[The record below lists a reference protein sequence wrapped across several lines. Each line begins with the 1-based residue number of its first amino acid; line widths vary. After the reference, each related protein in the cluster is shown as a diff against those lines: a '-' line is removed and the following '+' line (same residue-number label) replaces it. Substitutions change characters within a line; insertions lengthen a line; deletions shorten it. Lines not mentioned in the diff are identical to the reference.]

1 MSKNLNTLSQRLF
14 SCTHKTDPVLSPI
27 ANSEKRRRY
36 FFKVIISF
44 IIASTYIFGLL
55 NFYLDRPLMVGLHN
69 LLFGVLF
76 TICLVLRKWRFEL
89 ILTVTALL
97 FQVFIFIHAYYLLPA
112 KQMEIGL
119 GILTCLLPIFVGGF
133 RLWYFFISNF
143 ILYHLILFSVDYA
156 AVFYFK
162 YSFYVVMFIMTY
174 TIVRENRTYEKKLF
188 VQKDK
193 IQQDAQELLELD
205 ELKTRF
211 FANVS
216 HELRTPLTLVLS
228 PIESILNSQELSDRN
243 TNYLRLMQKNGEK
256 LRYRINELLELSR
269 LDANKLSA
277 KQGPIAVHAFTKRI
291 VAAFEGEADLKNI
304 QLNYINELPEDL
316 YLSLDGAK
324 LEIILTNF
332 LSNALKFT
340 LQGGNI
346 DVTIRQQDQQL
357 HISVQDSGIGI
368 PTTDL
373 PHVFKRFYQV
383 KGQAYQVGSG
393 IGLALC
399 KELAELQKGKV
410 GVKSELGQGST
421 FFVELPF
428 VETDAPSQ
436 QEEELKLTEDS
447 IEGLVKKAAAIPAA
461 NRPTILVVEDN
472 TDLQGYLQ
480 LILSDKYQ
488 VKLAENGQVALDYLN
503 SIYSNPLSTTNP
515 WPSLIISDIMMP
527 VMDGMELLKQL
538 KASENWLHLPFI
550 MLTAQQHTN
559 LKIKALRI
567 GVDDYLTKPFK
578 EVELLARVDNLI
590 QNKQLR
596 LMQKATSALTET
608 TEDLTNKLTAADLAW
623 LKTVETKILDNVKN
637 TQYKL
642 SDLAAELFI
651 TPRTLQTKIKKIT
664 GQTPKQYQRNIQL
677 DHARKILKSGAV
689 QTVSEL
695 SYELGFEDASYF
707 SRIYKKAFGVSPRE
721 ELDLQG

>member
-1 MSKNLNTLSQRLF
+1 
-14 SCTHKTDPVLSPI
+14 
-27 ANSEKRRRY
+27 
-36 FFKVIISF
+36 
-44 IIASTYIFGLL
+44 
-55 NFYLDRPLMVGLHN
+55 
-69 LLFGVLF
+69 
-76 TICLVLRKWRFEL
+76 
-89 ILTVTALL
+89 
-97 FQVFIFIHAYYLLPA
+97 
-112 KQMEIGL
+112 
-119 GILTCLLPIFVGGF
+119 
-133 RLWYFFISNF
+133 SNF
-143 ILYHLILFSVDYA
+143 ILYHLILFSVDYE

-162 YSFYVVMFIMTY
+162 YSFYIVMFIMTY
-174 TIVRENRTYEKKLF
+174 TIIRENKIYEKKLF

-193 IQQDAQELLELD
+193 IQRDAQELRALD

-228 PIESILNSQELSDRN
+228 PIESILNSKELSDRN
-243 TNYLRLMQKNGEK
+243 TNYLQLMQKNGEK
-256 LRYRINELLELSR
+256 LLHRINELLELSR
-269 LDANKLSA
+269 LDAKKLTTKDSA
-277 KQGPIAVHAFTKRI
+277 VAIDTLTKRI
-291 VAAFEGEADLKNI
+291 VATFEGEADLKNI
-304 QLNYINELPEDL
+304 QLHYLNELPKGIHL
-316 YLSLDGAK
+316 LLDGAK

-340 LQGGNI
+340 LQGGSI

-428 VETDAPSQ
+428 VETAAPSQ
-436 QEEELKLTEDS
+436 QEGELKLTEENTED
-447 IEGLVKKAAAIPAA
+447 LVKKEVAIPAA

-472 TDLQGYLQ
+472 ADLQGYLQ

-488 VKLAENGQVALDYLN
+488 VKLAENGQVALDYLD
-503 SIYSNPLSTTNP
+503 SVYADPFSTTNP

-527 VMDGMELLKQL
+527 VMGGMELLKQL

-550 MLTAQQHTN
+550 MLTAQQHTKV
-559 LKIKALRI
+559 KIEALRI

-590 QNKQLR
+590 QHKQQQLS
-596 LMQKATSALTET
+596 QKIIPPPTET
-608 TEDLTNKLTAADLAW
+608 ADSSPRLTAADLAW

-642 SDLAAELFI
+642 
-651 TPRTLQTKIKKIT
+651 
-664 GQTPKQYQRNIQL
+664 
-677 DHARKILKSGAV
+677 
-689 QTVSEL
+689 
-695 SYELGFEDASYF
+695 
-707 SRIYKKAFGVSPRE
+707 
-721 ELDLQG
+721 